1 MTEAI
6 LARTA
11 IAVSLLFAWS
21 NFLTTA
27 RWAHQPGALHGWR
40 KPWYALAL
48 VVLTAMLIATWR
60 RIGAPVRLGRGPSVT
75 MALAGLG
82 VLLFSLFSR
91 LPLSTWD
98 QIPFKDDWTPL
109 YQQAVNGI
117 ALLKRGAVV
126 GWNWWLLGGY
136 PTSTDIAQNFS
147 TVGFIPMTLFG
158 SEAGYHVLHAVLF
171 CAVPLFIWCD
181 LRTEER
187 ERRIVATGLAGFFA
201 AAYFGP
207 LGESGDTNSL
217 VGVFCAGLAVVG
229 GHSARRGSRW
239 GGPVMLLALTLA
251 LYTHTAFFVY
261 GGLFLTIEGIYYRDS
276 RALMRLALAA
286 AIALLAALPMHWESL
301 RYPEFISF
309 NNTVYDP
316 DITPDWK
323 RFARLVYY
331 NVEILFLPHRWF
343 NDYRSIANVWL
354 AALIA
359 SAWMSRGTRVG
370 FYAWCAVVTQL
381 LLRFNT
387 PEAGAGFDRIQHMF
401 PMLTAPAFAGFVL
414 RFAGTRALAW
424 SILAALAL
432 FVQTSFAPIRHVE
445 TLRDWDPPLID
456 RIAASEGM
464 VLVEISPHRDMDRH
478 PTIRSQTTP
487 FDVHF
492 EGLLPFVAG
501 QRFYS
506 QSIDGWVWSIWRGQV
521 VGAATFRGRPIGETA
536 PEEFV
541 GEMEKWGVRHL
552 FVWTEQTRQYLRS
565 DARFSER
572 WRGGRWSHF
581 ERLNADIR
589 SAATAIGEARLT
601 NLDTL
606 GADVELAG
614 VKAGEEVVVRAN
626 YYPAWRA
633 TAGGRPV
640 DLFERGGQ
648 LAFRAPADG
657 SYVVRLDYPR
667 YRALNVTAVVVLI
680 AGLVVLAGWRQRA

>member
-1 MTEAI
+1 MTDAF
-6 LARTA
+6 LARA
-11 IAVSLLFAWS
+11 ALAVSLLFAWA

-27 RWAHQPGALHGWR
+27 RWASQPGALHGWR

-48 VVLTAMLIATWR
+48 IVLTALAGMTWR
-60 RIGAPVRLGRGPSVT
+60 RMGTPVRLGRVPAGTIAV
-75 MALAGLG
+75 AGLG
-82 VLLFSLFSR
+82 LLLFSLLSR
-91 LPLSTWD
+91 LPLSDWNE
-98 QIPFKDDWTPL
+98 IPFKDDWTPL

-117 ALLKRGAVV
+117 ALLKRGSVV

-147 TVGFIPMTLFG
+147 TVAFIPMTLFG
-158 SEAGYHVLHAVLF
+158 SQVGYHVLHAVLF
-171 CAVPLFIWCD
+171 CAVPAFVWWD
-181 LRTEER
+181 LRTEEP

-229 GHSARRGSRW
+229 GHGARLGSRW
-239 GGPVMLLALTLA
+239 GGPVMLLGLTLA
-251 LYTHTAFFVY
+251 AYTHTAFFVY
-261 GGLFLTIEGIYYRDS
+261 GGIFLTIEALYYRDR
-276 RALMRLALAA
+276 RAFARLAFAA
-286 AIALLAALPMHWESL
+286 VIAAVAALPMHWESL
-301 RYPEFISF
+301 RYPQFVSF

-316 DITPDWK
+316 NITRDWG

-354 AALIA
+354 AALVVA
-359 SAWMSRGTRVG
+359 AVMSRRTRVG
-370 FYAWCAVVTQL
+370 FYAWCAVFTQL
-381 LLRFNT
+381 ILRFNT

-401 PMLTAPAFAGFVL
+401 PMLTAPAFAGFAL
-414 RFAGTRALAW
+414 RFAGTRALALA
-424 SILAALAL
+424 IVAALAL

-445 TLRDWDPPLID
+445 ALRDWDPPLID
-456 RIAASEGM
+456 RIAASDGM
-464 VLVEISPHRDMDRH
+464 VLVEISPHRDMDSH

-521 VGAATFRGRPIGETA
+521 VGAATFRGRPIDETA
-536 PEEFV
+536 PGDFV
-541 GEMEKWGVRHL
+541 AEMARWGVRHL
-552 FVWTEQTRQYLRS
+552 FVWTEQTRAYLRK
-565 DARFSER
+565 DARFVER
-572 WRGGRWSHF
+572 WSGGRWSHF
-581 ERLNADIR
+581 ERLQADIR
-589 SAATAIGEARLT
+589 SAVTAAGEARLS

-606 GADVELAG
+606 AADVELTNAR
-614 VKAGEEVVVRAN
+614 AGEPVVLRAN

-633 TAGGRPV
+633 AASGQPV
-640 DLFERGGQ
+640 ELFDSAGQ

-657 SYVVRLDYPR
+657 TYVVRLTYPR
-667 YRALNVTAVVVLI
+667 YRALNVTA
-680 AGLVVLAGWRQRA
+680 LVVFLAGMVFLAGRRLRG